1 MKTFTKIISSVA
13 LASALFFSTNV
24 NAQSRN
30 LGIGLNL
37 GVPTANGGQFAIG
50 GDVRYQFNIDEQ
62 LSIPI
67 TAGYTN
73 LSYKYD
79 RNDANSGYVSTSSVK
94 SYFGYIPVKVGAK
107 YYFANTGS
115 GLYGLAELGASF
127 LTTKGAGTA
136 FVYSPAIGYS
146 WANGLDLAAKYEAL
160 SRNST
165 NDGYV
170 GIRLAYGFKL

>member
-1 MKTFTKIISSVA
+1 MSTAAFAVA
-13 LASALFFSTNV
+13 VFITSNA

-30 LGIGLNL
+30 FGIGLDA
-37 GVPTANGGQFAIG
+37 GIPTKTGGQFAIG
-50 GDVRYQFNIDEQ
+50 GDLRYQFNIDEQ

-79 RNDANSGYVSTSSVK
+79 TNEANNGYVSTRSINSN
-94 SYFGYIPVKVGAK
+94 FGYIPVKVGAK
-107 YYFANTGS
+107 YFFDKSGS
-115 GLYGLAELGASF
+115 GVYGLAELGAAF
-127 LTTKGAGTA
+127 GTNKGSGTS

-146 WANGLDLAAKYEAL
+146 WNSGIDLGAKYEGL
-160 SRNST
+160 TRNSLT
-165 NDGYV
+165 NGYF